1 MIQNPT
7 MTKEDLIALG
17 YGKGESATYI
27 AKGKRLMVDKGYSY
41 YNNPRLARVPVYIL
55 EELFGYD
62 IPTPLIKVAD
72 VVDNRQRVKNPVLTK
87 HDLLYLGYGNGQ
99 VESLMHQAKQI
110 MVEKGFDHYL
120 TKTVSRVPAFA
131 FDKILGFVPP
141 AIPDAQATVKMMRDK
156 RAKSAQAVR
165 LRILATKND

>member
-1 MIQNPT
+1 
-7 MTKEDLIALG
+7 
-17 YGKGESATYI
+17 
-27 AKGKRLMVDKGYSY
+27 
-41 YNNPRLARVPVYIL
+41 
-55 EELFGYD
+55 
-62 IPTPLIKVAD
+62 
-72 VVDNRQRVKNPVLTK
+72 
-87 HDLLYLGYGNGQ
+87 
-99 VESLMHQAKQI
+99 MHQAKQI

-120 TKTVSRVPAFA
+120 TKTIARVPAFA